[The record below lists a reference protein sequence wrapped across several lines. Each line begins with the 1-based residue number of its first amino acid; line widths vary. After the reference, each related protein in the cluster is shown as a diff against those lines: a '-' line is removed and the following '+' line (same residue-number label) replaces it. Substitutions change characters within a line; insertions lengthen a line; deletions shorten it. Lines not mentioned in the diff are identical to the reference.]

1 MRVWSARVEQSDH
14 DAGPVAMNRGG
25 IAAADVDGRASSDHS
40 LGGAVLWAKVTL
52 MSGAPPMSSGARLV
66 VVFAALVCCALW
78 AAPAAAARSYR
89 SAGVAPAGSVV
100 LADSFKPITAGADS
114 VTFWTSGN
122 YLLLQNTIQNG
133 TSKGWSVINDQ
144 TGTTTSLDPQCNPEG
159 LGPPSVLM
167 SCPLTSNPYGPG
179 DVELYSLTDGTR
191 QTVTPSPGLPP
202 QCPQPDVETECA
214 GADAVGADWIRWDAT
229 CYHCA
234 DTYFFQN
241 IKTGQL
247 RDDPTNA
254 TTFAD
259 LNSPAL
265 AHNTC
270 PGVQLMRNLHS
281 YGMGWGSLTPD
292 GQFALAI
299 GTDNSVFLERCG
311 TRMRRLLANGNTV
324 ASYAL
329 ASNSSAIVW
338 QAVTSQLNGLFLPS
352 LQTFTIP
359 LPSANGL
366 VGSLGLTSGALYVSG
381 FENGVVWRS
390 ASPTVLPFN
399 TSRPTLTRS
408 GSTLSCRR
416 GSWRNAVRF
425 SYAWQVNGK
434 ANKDAKP
441 RLAVGKALKR
451 RSVSC
456 SVTASNA
463 AGTTT
468 ASSAQLHV
476 R

>member
-1 MRVWSARVEQSDH
+1 LRAAWDARMVSTNLSSAARV
-14 DAGPVAMNRGG
+14 
-25 IAAADVDGRASSDHS
+25 
-40 LGGAVLWAKVTL
+40 VL
-52 MSGAPPMSSGARLV
+52 
-66 VVFAALVCCALW
+66 VFVALVSCAAW
-78 AAPAAAARSYR
+78 AASATAMTSHR
-89 SAGVAPAGSVV
+89 SAGSAPAGSVV
-100 LADSFKPITAGADS
+100 LADSFEPITAGAGS

-144 TGTTTSLDPQCNPEG
+144 TGTTTSLDPQCNLEG
-159 LGPPSVLM
+159 LGPPWVLM
-167 SCPLTSNPYGPG
+167 SCPLASNPYGPG

-214 GADAVGADWIRWDAT
+214 GAGAVGGDWIRWDAT

-234 DTYFFQN
+234 DTYLFQN
-241 IKTGQL
+241 INTGEL

-259 LNSPAL
+259 LNLPAL
-265 AHNTC
+265 AHSTC
-270 PGVQLMRNLHS
+270 SGVRLMRNLDS

-338 QAVTSQLNGLFLPS
+338 QAATSQLNGLFLPS

-359 LPSANGL
+359 LPSAIGL

-416 GSWRNAVRF
+416 GRWRDADRF
-425 SYAWQVNGK
+425 SYAWHVNGI
-434 ANKDAKP
+434 ANKAAKP
-441 RLAVGKALKR
+441 RLALGKGRKR
-451 RSVSC
+451 RRVSC

-463 AGTTT
+463 TGATT
-468 ASSAQLHV
+468 ASSAQLRV